1 VNEVACEDWHE
12 KLFSVSGKGGSI
24 MGKATA
30 FIASMVL
37 LSIGFFGCESQKGP
51 EPTDVRGPKIGTAVE
66 IGDTSIEVVA
76 FVPSRGNETF
86 RTKLGRIWALV
97 KMEIVNGGSK
107 PLEID
112 PADFS
117 VVASEG
123 EISKAREVNFV
134 FDPITK
140 ITLAPGEKIKGKLA
154 FNAPDKDPLLKLK
167 WKPQGTDS
175 ECVINL
181 VKEEEE

>member
-1 VNEVACEDWHE
+1 
-12 KLFSVSGKGGSI
+12 
-24 MGKATA
+24 MRRATTCIVFLA
-30 FIASMVL
+30 LLIA
-37 LSIGFFGCESQKGP
+37 GFFGCESKKGR
-51 EPTDVRGPKIGTAVE
+51 EPTDVKGPKIGAVVE
-66 IGDTSIEVVA
+66 MGDMSIEVVA

-97 KMEIVNGGSK
+97 KMEIVNRGSE

-117 VVASEG
+117 VIASEG
-123 EISKAREVNFV
+123 EISNAREVNFV

-140 ITLAPGEKIKGKLA
+140 MTLEPGAKIKGKLA

-167 WKPQGTDS
+167 WKPRGTGL
-175 ECVINL
+175 ECIINL
-181 VKEEEE
+181 VKEEEG